1 MFFRVIFSILLAWRQ
16 RTHVVV
22 PESWLLIKPLEQLMR
37 KLWIW
42 NHLVS
47 HSLLR
52 FKLSLPFFFSKNFL
66 SLQPSN
72 YGICLFITFY
82 QDLFM
87 QIMHIIVVC
96 ISIKKIIKTN
106 NYFVL
111 IGFWKINMY
120 CFLMSRVNMQVLY
133 CLKYP
138 LD

>member
-16 RTHVVV
+16 WTHVVV
-22 PESWLLIKPLEQLMR
+22 PESRLLINPWSSMR

-52 FKLSLPFFFSKNFL
+52 FKLSLPFFFLKNFL

-87 QIMHIIVVC
+87 QIMHIIVVY

-111 IGFWKINMY
+111 IGFWKINIY

>member
-22 PESWLLIKPLEQLMR
+22 PESRLLIKPLEQYEEIVNLD
-37 KLWIW
+37 
-42 NHLVS
+42 HLVS

-52 FKLSLPFFFSKNFL
+52 FKLSLPFFFLKNFL

-111 IGFWKINMY
+111 IGFWKINIY

-133 CLKYP
+133 YLKYP